1 MADRFQR
8 VRTCVRHGRAGHD
21 PAAATQH
28 EPLHV
33 HQRLLAGGVYAD
45 YQRVEHVLHS
55 DRHGQR
61 DSRDGDPRRFRR
73 VGDDEGLPRPCA
85 DLPRVRLLP
94 PDQRVPVSL
103 LGGDKD
109 LPGVPLATE
118 ETLGQNLP
126 RATMEQVYKRITDD
140 LDEALRIFEEIG
152 YDDTGSRTD
161 FDASVAAILRARVA
175 LVMED
180 WGKAVSL
187 ADDILAK
194 YTLVSKENYNSGFNR
209 IENVPSLIFGFKMT
223 ADNCQT
229 WATWCSQMD
238 PYMSGYAGMWAERPI
253 HSYLYARLNPTDVRR
268 GWWLNKT
275 DNPDPDAATSGY
287 ACLLPSNLPNT
298 LASGVK
304 ARSEYV

>member
-1 MADRFQR
+1 
-8 VRTCVRHGRAGHD
+8 
-21 PAAATQH
+21 
-28 EPLHV
+28 
-33 HQRLLAGGVYAD
+33 
-45 YQRVEHVLHS
+45 
-55 DRHGQR
+55 
-61 DSRDGDPRRFRR
+61 
-73 VGDDEGLPRPCA
+73 
-85 DLPRVRLLP
+85 
-94 PDQRVPVSL
+94 
-103 LGGDKD
+103 
-109 LPGVPLATE
+109 
-118 ETLGQNLP
+118 
-126 RATMEQVYKRITDD
+126 MEQVYKRITDD

-194 YTLVSKENYNSGFNR
+194 YTLVSKENYNNGFNR

-304 ARSEYV
+304 ARSEYVSVKFRSYNGDWNNTDLIYMRAEEAVFIKAEAEAHRQHRRGQEDAQGLRDHLPRSGL